1 MRWMFKSKIHRA
13 TVTEAELHYEGSIT
27 IDEALMEAADLKS
40 GERVQVVNV
49 DNGERFETYVIPGQ
63 RNSGVICLNGP
74 AARKAV
80 VGDTIIIISYAL
92 MTEEEM
98 QQYRPV
104 VLHVD
109 KHNRIVK
116 KPVDLEI
123 RTS

>member
-1 MRWMFKSKIHRA
+1 MFKSKIHRA
-13 TVTEAELHYEGSIT
+13 VVTEAELHYEGSIT

-49 DNGERFETYVIPGQ
+49 DNGERFETYVIEGR

-92 MTEEEM
+92 MSEEEL
-98 QQYRPV
+98 QQYRPAV
-104 VLHVD
+104 VHVD

-116 KPVDLEI
+116 KPADLEI
-123 RTS
+123 RTP